1 MINLLLIIFS
11 EIIDIIYDYCEKLK
25 DSYNEDA
32 LKITLYEKIFKIIMM
47 SKALLYLIS
56 FVLIYFVRKNLI
68 DDLESSPLLRVD
80 DSLTEEMYN
89 EIIHKS
95 KHPDIS
101 NIHSKNISIN
111 QTQNSSLKSNTLGTI
126 SH

>member
-1 MINLLLIIFS
+1 MVSSVINLLLIIFS

-111 QTQNSSLKSNTLGTI
+111 QTQNSSL
-126 SH
+126 